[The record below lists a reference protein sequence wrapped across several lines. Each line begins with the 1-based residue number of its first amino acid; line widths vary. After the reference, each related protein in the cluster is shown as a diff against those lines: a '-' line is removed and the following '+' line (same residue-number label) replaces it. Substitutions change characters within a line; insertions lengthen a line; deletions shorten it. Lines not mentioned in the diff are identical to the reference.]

1 MRIKIKDNAAGLYS
15 KRTADFQ
22 YSPEWY
28 KFLKEIQ
35 GKVIEVKT
43 NYLFEYF
50 FNFEYQREGEEV
62 KLYAVTGDMVKKVL
76 EDERFGR
83 IKCIYCGRLLPEDF
97 SENCPK
103 CNKGK
108 ENLYVFIYTNRF
120 NMVKMKLV
128 PLDSFKAL
136 PVLDITNEIR
146 RVNHEC

>member
-62 KLYAVTGDMVKKVL
+62 KLYAVTGDMVK
-76 EDERFGR
+76 
-83 IKCIYCGRLLPEDF
+83 
-97 SENCPK
+97 
-103 CNKGK
+103 
-108 ENLYVFIYTNRF
+108 
-120 NMVKMKLV
+120 MKLV
-128 PLDSFKAL
+128 PLDFFEAL
-136 PVLDITNEIR
+136 PVIDITNKIR